1 MGCRGRF
8 HATAVAPYVARIM
21 TKYTDFVNYNLSML
35 TDQVRTD
42 TYRKAILQ
50 SVKSGDVVVD
60 LGCGSGVLTFF
71 ACQAGARKV
80 FAIESEEVIEMAKQV
95 CRQNGFQDRVV
106 FLNDLSYCVELPERA
121 DVLLTETMGTFGLDE
136 GLLGSMIDGR
146 IRFLKE
152 RGTLI
157 PQSLELFMVP
167 VELPGFYQHMVDFW
181 ASGRYGVDF
190 SPVRRFAANNFHP
203 LKLDEET
210 FLSNPLSLVR
220 IPFSTAVTSDMESEV
235 SFYATRRG
243 RMHGLAGWFAVELLK
258 GICLSNV
265 PGSPTSHWGI
275 AFFPLE
281 RPVPLERGNRIRV
294 AVRSMS
300 NGTVWGWRVE
310 INGRQF
316 DQTTLWGFPQPEG
329 ELHKL
334 SPECTPKLSRRGEAE
349 LFLLGLLNGKT
360 TITQLEDE
368 IFHGYPDLVKTR
380 EQAAAF
386 VREVVRKCG

>member
-1 MGCRGRF
+1 
-8 HATAVAPYVARIM
+8 M

-50 SVKSGDVVVD
+50 AVKPGDIVVD

-80 FAIESEEVIEMAKQV
+80 FAIESEAVIEMARQV
-95 CRQNGFQDRVV
+95 CRQNGLQDRVV

-146 IRFLKE
+146 VRFLKP

-181 ASGRYGVDF
+181 ASGRYEVDF

-203 LKLDEET
+203 LKLDEEA
-210 FLSNPLSLVR
+210 FLSNPLSLVQ

-258 GICLSNV
+258 GMSLSNA
-265 PGSPTSHWGI
+265 PGSPTSHWGL
-275 AFFPLE
+275 AFFPVE
-281 RPVPLERGNRIRV
+281 QPVVLERGNRIRV

-300 NGTVWGWRVE
+300 NGAVWGWRVE
-310 INGRQF
+310 VNGRQF
-316 DQTTLWGFPQPEG
+316 DQTTVWGFPQPEG

-334 SPECTPKLSRRGEAE
+334 SPEGTPKLSRRGEAE

-368 IFHGYPDLVKTR
+368 IFRGYPDLVKTR

-386 VREVVRKCG
+386 VRDVVMKSG